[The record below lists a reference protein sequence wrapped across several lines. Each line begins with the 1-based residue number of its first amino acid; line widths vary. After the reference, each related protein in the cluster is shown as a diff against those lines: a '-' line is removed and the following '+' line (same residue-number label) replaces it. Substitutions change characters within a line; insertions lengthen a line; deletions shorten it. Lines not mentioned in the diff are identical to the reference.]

1 MAISRVGEVI
11 LALCVV
17 GACVFVYQEGARKVQ
32 EDPRLISWARGIS
45 PKAQPPLW
53 GPRVK
58 KSPAPDWKVF
68 QKLWFQNRYIT
79 PVWRSQTKNAWL
91 DLWKQKTR

>member
-32 EDPRLISWARGIS
+32 EDPRLVSWARGIS
-45 PKAQPPLW
+45 PKAHPPPLM
-53 GPRVK
+53 GAAREEVARAGLESVSKAMVSKSIHYAGAATSNK
-58 KSPAPDWKVF
+58 KRLA
-68 QKLWFQNRYIT
+68 
-79 PVWRSQTKNAWL
+79 
-91 DLWKQKTR
+91 